1 MQIPVIILI
10 SGFLP
15 GSSGSYYLLQ
25 NINIILAS
33 PISSSIIDFEG
44 LGSHSI
50 ATLKLKLKKTRKA
63 RACSQCSKTIN
74 KGELYGSKSQ
84 TVIYDK
90 EGQSFNSGR
99 SWEPL
104 RISKKIIF
112 CEVCSYV

>member
-1 MQIPVIILI
+1 MLH
-10 SGFLP
+10 
-15 GSSGSYYLLQ
+15 
-25 NINIILAS
+25 NINIPSFTPRSRCIV
-33 PISSSIIDFEG
+33 DFEG

-50 ATLKLKLKKTRKA
+50 ASLKLKLKKTRKA

-90 EGQSFNSGR
+90 EGQSFNGGR

-112 CEVCSYV
+112 CEVCS